1 MAHPA
6 TGPCNSNTKIK
17 EQVSIAFRI
26 NFKVTYDI
34 IYHIC
39 IPFKHVM
46 SELAAKQTFFFESDY
61 PVIFKVLL
69 NCRLPVGLF

>member
-39 IPFKHVM
+39 IPFKHVT
-46 SELAAKQTFFFESDY
+46 SELAAKQTLECLKPTLFS
-61 PVIFKVLL
+61 L
-69 NCRLPVGLF
+69 NQTILSFLKCS